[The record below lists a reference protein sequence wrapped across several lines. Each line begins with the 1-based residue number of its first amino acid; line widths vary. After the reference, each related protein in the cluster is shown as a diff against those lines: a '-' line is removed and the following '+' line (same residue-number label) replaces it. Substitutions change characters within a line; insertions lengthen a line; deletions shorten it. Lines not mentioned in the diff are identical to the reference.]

1 MQNLMGKKK
10 KKKKGQ
16 EPEFNVKKRLDNVK
30 ILIDTGRPKEAI
42 AYIYLMYNDIVNI
55 KFKKP
60 RLPHQTIREYAITC
74 VNQLGQKP
82 ESVYP
87 FIKKIEDIIYGGLEP
102 GKKEFEYTIELF
114 STLYKELTNKS
125 FSYSL

>member
-55 KFKKP
+55 K
-60 RLPHQTIREYAITC
+60 L
-74 VNQLGQKP
+74 
-82 ESVYP
+82 
-87 FIKKIEDIIYGGLEP
+87 
-102 GKKEFEYTIELF
+102 
-114 STLYKELTNKS
+114 
-125 FSYSL
+125 